1 MIPPAAVK
9 TTLLHLFDV
18 GSPSRM
24 THKEKQDTL
33 RTLQKYL
40 TNEIRGNSPVTLQV
54 LHNYARL
61 GYEITFKRL
70 SSIGLGNETSFK
82 SHFKDNKEEH
92 KYILKS
98 E

>member
-40 TNEIRGNSPVTLQV
+40 TNEIRGNSPVI
-54 LHNYARL
+54 ARL
-61 GYEITFKRL
+61 PWFEMVSRLKNSSLEIIKTL
-70 SSIGLGNETSFK
+70 VLN
-82 SHFKDNKEEH
+82 
-92 KYILKS
+92 
-98 E
+98 

>member
-40 TNEIRGNSPVTLQV
+40 TNEIRGNSPVIILFNRSS
-54 LHNYARL
+54 L
-61 GYEITFKRL
+61 EIF
-70 SSIGLGNETSFK
+70 SNVM
-82 SHFKDNKEEH
+82 
-92 KYILKS
+92 
-98 E
+98 